1 MRSKIKISATAML
14 AAVLI
19 LTPMVQVPA
28 TAAIDPNCPVT
39 ITKSGGTV
47 AADDVDVF
55 ISGNYCVA
63 QFKSV
68 ASYDFVVPEN
78 TASVDYLVVGG
89 GGGGASGGGG
99 AGGVLQGTN
108 YSVTPGSSLAVS
120 VGAGGAGGSG
130 GLRNTDAPG
139 GKGGSSNFGSISAA
153 GGGGGAAAGQAS
165 ATAADGASGGGSR
178 FDCTRNPCER
188 WGSLGYAGKG
198 IAGQGNNGGYGTYS
212 DYGAAGG
219 GGGAG
224 GAGFNT
230 TRRHIGGN
238 GGVGIASSI
247 TGTETYYGGGGGG
260 GINSNSS
267 NYYGV
272 DADGVLYSSNDPL
285 TTGGGQGGLGGGGR
299 GSSFGFSGD
308 SSHANFGVK
317 ANATAGL
324 PNTGGGGGGVD
335 PEDTGGKPGGSGV
348 VIVRWLADGS
358 VKTVTFSSNFG
369 TPTLQTQ
376 RVGNN
381 VTTPLK
387 AASFSRTGYTFTGWN
402 TEANGTGTAFAN
414 LANITTDTNF
424 TLYAQWRTGVTHTVT
439 FDANGGTGSMA
450 PQSSGTEAK
459 LNKNAFSKSNF
470 EFTGWNTA
478 ADGTGFSY
486 ADESKYPFVAGSTLY
501 AQWRAV
507 VVNYKATFYGNGAT
521 GGTTP
526 TQLASAQTALSLN
539 GFTRTGYSFLGWN
552 TTYSATTAQYLDGQT
567 YTFGADV
574 DLYAIWVVK
583 ANRDLIFNGNG
594 ATGGATA
601 TQTAQDNTQV
611 NANGYSRTGYT
622 FRNWNTAADGS
633 GVSYQS
639 NYVYSFAAGLT
650 LYAIWGQNYTVT
662 YNGNGNDSGSAPA
675 SQNSYV
681 GSTGITTAL
690 NSSNLAKTG
699 MRLVGWNTAA
709 NGSGTRIALGAINQ
723 KFTADTTLYA
733 QWESAVYAVVYSGNG
748 AVAGSEPSVATVP
761 ATSAQIVIADNSGG
775 LSLDGHDFDGWNTEP
790 DGTGVTYEP
799 AQTAVVTNDTV
810 LFASWKTA
818 STGGGGNT
826 GVDPTPSP
834 SPSASANTGGNPTT
848 RAIVI
853 SGFAG
858 GSDQLTT
865 QMKQRIKAFIKK
877 YPTYTKIKVTGHTT
891 GPTVLR
897 ADYGLSKRRALN
909 TKSVLTNYLG
919 TNQRVTKVMSRQ
931 DTGFGGHLRRI
942 KIVLTN

>member
-1 MRSKIKISATAML
+1 MPKKFRTSAAAFVTAL
-14 AAVLI
+14 LTLSPLIQLPAQAAD
-19 LTPMVQVPA
+19 A
-28 TAAIDPNCPVT
+28 NCPVV
-39 ITKSGGTV
+39 ITSGGNQV
-47 AADDVDVF
+47 SDADVDVYL
-55 ISGNYCVA
+55 SGIYCVA
-63 QFKSV
+63 KFKTV
-68 ASYDFVVPEN
+68 GAYTFVVPE
-78 TASVDYLVVGG
+78 TTGQVDYLVVGG

-108 YSVTPGSSLAVS
+108 YSVTPGVSVAVS

-130 GLRNTDAPG
+130 GLQNSDAPG
-139 GKGGSSNFGSISAA
+139 GKGDASSFDSITAA
-153 GGGGGAAAGQAS
+153 GGGGGAAANQAS

-238 GGVGIASSI
+238 GGIGVASSI
-247 TGTETYYGGGGGG
+247 SGTETYYGGGGGG

-267 NYYGV
+267 TYYGL
-272 DADGVLYSSNDPL
+272 DANGNLYSSNDPQ
-285 TTGGGQGGLGGGGR
+285 TTGGGQGGIGGGGR
-299 GSSFGFSGD
+299 GSSFGFSGGTT
-308 SSHANFGVK
+308 HPNFGVK
-317 ANATAGL
+317 ANATAGE

-348 VIVRWLADGS
+348 VIVRWLADAS

-369 TPTLQTQ
+369 TATTQTQ
-376 RVGNN
+376 RVGSN
-381 VTTPLK
+381 VPTALK
-387 AASFSRTGYTFTGWN
+387 PATFTRTGYTFVGWN
-402 TEANGTGTAFAN
+402 TAANGSGTAYAN
-414 LANITTDTNF
+414 LAEITTTNDV

-450 PQSSGTEAK
+450 NQSSGTEAT
-459 LNKNAFSKSNF
+459 LNKNTFTRANY
-470 EFTGWNTA
+470 EFIGWNTA
-478 ADGTGFSY
+478 ADGTGFAY
-486 ADESKYPFVAGSTLY
+486 ADEGKYAFVAAATLY
-501 AQWRAV
+501 AQWQAV

-526 TQLASAQTALSLN
+526 TQLAPGQTALTLN
-539 GFTRTGYSFLGWN
+539 GFTRTGYSFLGWSTN
-552 TTYSATTAQYLDGQT
+552 YSATTAQYLDGANYAFT
-567 YTFGADV
+567 SDV

-583 ANRDLIFNGNG
+583 ANRDLVFNGNG
-594 ATGGATA
+594 ATAGSTP
-601 TQTAQDNTQV
+601 TQTAMDNTQV
-611 NANGYSRTGYT
+611 NANGFTRDGFT
-622 FRNWNTAADGS
+622 FRHWNTAADGT

-650 LYAIWGQNYTVT
+650 LYAVWGQNYSVT
-662 YNGNGNDSGSAPA
+662 YHGNGAASGTVPT

-681 GSTGITTAL
+681 GSNGITAAL
-690 NSSNLAKTG
+690 NSGNLTKEG
-699 MRLVGWNTAA
+699 MRLIGWNTAA
-709 NGSGTRIALGAINQ
+709 DGTGTPVALGAANQ
-723 KFTADTTLYA
+723 KFTANTTLYA

-748 AVAGSEPSVATVP
+748 AVAGIEPSVATVP

-775 LSLDGHDFDGWNTEP
+775 LTLDGHEFDGWNTEP
-790 DGTGVTYEP
+790 DGTGTTYEP
-799 AQTAVVTNDTV
+799 EQTAVVTNDTV
-810 LFASWKTA
+810 LFASWKVA

-826 GVDPTPSP
+826 NVEPSP
-834 SPSASANTGGNPTT
+834 SPSASTNTGGNPST

-853 SGFAG
+853 SGFAA

-865 QMKQRIKAFIKK
+865 QMRQRIKVFLKK
-877 YPTYTKIKVTGHTT
+877 YPSYTKVKITGYTT

-909 TKSVLTNYLG
+909 TKSVMANYLG
-919 TNQRVTKVMSRQ
+919 ANQRVTKVMSRQ